1 MEYLN
6 SSSFLFPLTI
16 AVLLYLITLVFSGC
30 ERETFIKKFVLH
42 RSLGD
47 YSYKTARDLGPT
59 EQLISPEPEITVVDR
74 EPERDQMVVLA
85 CDGVWDVVSNED
97 LCRVVSERMRCVDD
111 LSRVCNEVIDYCL
124 YNVRFTTLSLF
135 V

>member
-1 MEYLN
+1 MYFTSAL
-6 SSSFLFPLTI
+6 
-16 AVLLYLITLVFSGC
+16 C
-30 ERETFIKKFVLH
+30 

-59 EQLISPEPEITVVDR
+59 EQLISPEPEITVIDR
-74 EPERDQMVVLA
+74 QPEHDQMVVLA

-97 LCRVVSERMRCVDD
+97 LCRVVSERMRSVGD

-124 YNVRFTTLSLF
+124 YNVSPRAGAGLSKPQISLKVPPRCTIVQRLTNF
-135 V
+135 